1 MRATISLAALYNW
14 DQTIFDNLA
23 LPQNVSK
30 EVVVYNALYETQ
42 ELECAIPDPDRLK
55 EAIGNWSSTMVGI
68 WTKLQNTLNLSYD
81 PIANYDRTETET
93 ISHEETG
100 SDTSS
105 GGDTAHGYTAG
116 FNDAG
121 TYANVPA
128 SKTVSQLGS
137 TVSSERDFTDTR
149 TMQARGNIGVTTT
162 QEMITQERE
171 VAQFNL
177 INHIV
182 NDIKNQFCL
191 LVY

>member
-1 MRATISLAALYNW
+1 MKATGSLAALYNW

-23 LPQNVSK
+23 LPQNVSR
-30 EVVVYNALYETQ
+30 EVVVYNTLYETQ

-55 EAIGNWSSTMVGI
+55 EAIGNWSATMVYS
-68 WTKLQNTLNLSYD
+68 WTKLQATLNLTYD

-105 GGDTAHGYTAG
+105 GGDTTNGYTAG

-128 SKTVSQLGS
+128 SKTVSSLGS
-137 TVSSERDFTDTR
+137 TVSSERDFTDSR
-149 TMQARGNIGVTTT
+149 TMHARGNIGVTTT

>member
-1 MRATISLAALYNW
+1 MKATVSLAALYNW

-23 LPQNVSK
+23 LPQNVSR
-30 EVVVYNALYETQ
+30 EVVVYNTLYETQ

-55 EAIGNWSSTMVGI
+55 EAIGNWSATMVYS
-68 WTKLQNTLNLSYD
+68 WTKLQATLNLTYD

-105 GGDTAHGYTAG
+105 GGDTTNGYTAG

-128 SKTVSQLGS
+128 SKTVSSLGS
-137 TVSSERDFTDTR
+137 TVSSERDFTDSR
-149 TMQARGNIGVTTT
+149 TMHARGNIGVTTT

>member
-30 EVVVYNALYETQ
+30 EVVVYNTLYETQ

-68 WTKLQNTLNLSYD
+68 WTKLQATLNLVYD

-105 GGDTAHGYTAG
+105 GGDTTHGYTAG

-137 TVSSERDFTDTR
+137 TVSSERDFTDSR
-149 TMQARGNIGVTTT
+149 TMRARGNIGVTTT

>member
-30 EVVVYNALYETQ
+30 EVVVYNTLYETQ
-42 ELECAIPDPDRLK
+42 ELECTIPDPDRLK
-55 EAIGNWSSTMVGI
+55 EAIGNWSSTMLYS
-68 WTKLQNTLNLSYD
+68 WTKLQATLNLDYD

-105 GGDTAHGYTAG
+105 GGDTTNGYTAG

-128 SKTVSQLGS
+128 SKTVSTLGS
-137 TVSSERDFTDTR
+137 TVSSERDFTDSR
-149 TMQARGNIGVTTT
+149 TMRARGNIGVTTT

>member
-30 EVVVYNALYETQ
+30 EVVVYNTLYETQ
-42 ELECAIPDPDRLK
+42 ELECTIPDPDRLK
-55 EAIGNWSSTMVGI
+55 EAIGNWSSTMLYS
-68 WTKLQNTLNLSYD
+68 WTKLQETLNLDYD
-81 PIANYDRTETET
+81 PIANYDRTEEEE
-93 ISHEETG
+93 IEHSETG

-105 GGDTAHGYTAG
+105 GGDTTNGYTAG

-128 SKTVSQLGS
+128 SKTVSDLGS
-137 TVSSERDFTDTR
+137 TVDSERSFTDSR
-149 TMQARGNIGVTTT
+149 TVHAYGNIGVTTT
-162 QEMITQERE
+162 QQMIQQERE

>member
-1 MRATISLAALYNW
+1 MKATISLAALYNW
-14 DQTIFDNLA
+14 DQTIFENLA

-30 EVVVYNALYETQ
+30 EVVVYNTLYETQ

-55 EAIGNWSSTMVGI
+55 EAIGNWSATMVYS
-68 WTKLQNTLNLSYD
+68 WTKLQATLNLTYD

-105 GGDTAHGYTAG
+105 GGDTTNGYTAG

-128 SKTVSQLGS
+128 SKTVSSLGS
-137 TVSSERDFTDTR
+137 TVSSERDFTDSR
-149 TMQARGNIGVTTT
+149 TMRARGNVGVTTT